1 LPAIQV
7 WVNNDSSENV
17 EKIVKT
23 LDDAMLAHQ
32 DKKFKAFVIFLD
44 KDGKKHEDQMAS
56 VAEKVK
62 ASQVMLMYIAP
73 DDDSV
78 GDYKVNPAADV
89 KNTVMLYRNLTVKS
103 KNVNLV
109 ADDKGVATLKSEIDD
124 LLK

>member
-1 LPAIQV
+1 
-7 WVNNDSSENV
+7 
-17 EKIVKT
+17 
-23 LDDAMLAHQ
+23 MLAHQ

>member
-1 LPAIQV
+1 
-7 WVNNDSSENV
+7 
-17 EKIVKT
+17 
-23 LDDAMLAHQ
+23 
-32 DKKFKAFVIFLD
+32 VIFLD